1 MLAIAI
7 TSSSLDVISLFSR
20 SGTMARSFLKT
31 LSSRLSLYRNEQEHN
46 I

>member
-1 MLAIAI
+1 
-7 TSSSLDVISLFSR
+7 
-20 SGTMARSFLKT
+20 MARSFLKT